1 MMKSVLGFIILKF
14 ILWIFPSRKIEDVSG
29 GRERNPR
36 ESELRNADSRTGM
49 TGERTH
55 GRSAAAAGGGVGG
68 GRGGTAALG
77 PFKAWPCLARTP
89 VAWAAGIEAE
99 VGVEAKGVEDERRT
113 CVGIGRA
120 RLAQRCAWGR

>member
-1 MMKSVLGFIILKF
+1 
-14 ILWIFPSRKIEDVSG
+14 
-29 GRERNPR
+29 
-36 ESELRNADSRTGM
+36 M
-49 TGERTH
+49 TRERTH

-113 CVGIGRA
+113 CHLVISQN
-120 RLAQRCAWGR
+120 LNLSNLKFFKKMTSSN